1 MAISGFEVTG
11 CSQWSTKSDRTA
23 SPVIVVDP
31 CHSTGCLSCVTLSIC
46 SLVSLIVQCFGIRKI
61 KSLSF
66 LPSLGASIS
75 PALLCLLKCITL
87 CAHNV
92 LYPDRYQCSK
102 AREMF
107 SFKHR
112 LCKIRKRGKRKGK
125 KKKNESLTSLSA
137 D

>member
-1 MAISGFEVTG
+1 MAISGFEVTR
-11 CSQWSTKSDRTA
+11 CFLWSTGSDGTA
-23 SPVIVVDP
+23 IPVIVVDP

-61 KSLSF
+61 KSPSF

-75 PALLCLLKCITL
+75 PVLLCLVKCITL

-102 AREMF
+102 ACEMF
-107 SFKHR
+107 SFKHH
-112 LCKIRKRGKRKGK
+112 LCKIRKRGKRKK
-125 KKKNESLTSLSA
+125 KKKRMSPLL